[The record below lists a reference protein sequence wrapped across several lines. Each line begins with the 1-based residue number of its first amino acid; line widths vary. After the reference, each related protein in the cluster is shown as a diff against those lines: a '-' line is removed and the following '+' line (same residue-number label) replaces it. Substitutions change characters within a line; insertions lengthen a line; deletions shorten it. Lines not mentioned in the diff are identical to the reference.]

1 MDEVSDM
8 IDAVSSK
15 YVMPQTSHASH
26 LQRIL
31 PNGLSASKDPDLERS
46 RFGWFVVEAMSPN
59 WLNALV
65 AAF

>member
-31 PNGLSASKDPDLERS
+31 PNGLSASKEPDLERS
-46 RFGWFVVEAMSPN
+46 RFG
-59 WLNALV
+59 
-65 AAF
+65 